1 MSSSTRLVAVA
12 GLLASFVVLGPAGA
26 VAAPAGQLTHAVPF
40 ALAPALVDP
49 ADHQGGLTAL
59 LAFYALHDALVKP
72 MPGGATTPSLAESWT
87 ASRDGLTYEF
97 VLRKGVRFHNGDP
110 LTAEDVKFSFERYRG
125 VSSKLLREKV
135 TAVEIA
141 DAHRVRFRL
150 AEPWPDFMTYFG
162 TPATAAA
169 WVVPK
174 AYIDRVGEEGFRKAP
189 VGAGPYR
196 FVSLTPGVELIV
208 EAHEAYWRKVPAV
221 KRLVFRS
228 VTDDS
233 TRLAMLKRGEA
244 DIAYN
249 LRGPL
254 GEEVQRTAG
263 LTLTRTLLPTVFW
276 VDFGQGQW
284 DPRSPWHDIRVRRAL
299 ALAIDRQAINQAET
313 LGLSR
318 VTFSVVPPTFEMAWP
333 APPVPYDP
341 AQAKALLAQ
350 AGYPNG
356 LDGGDYFCDAVF
368 ASVGEAVVNYLGAVG
383 VRARLRP
390 LERAAFQKQWQERKL
405 KPLIQGQVAA
415 FGGAIAR
422 IERLMLPGGAFAAGS
437 YPEIERLFQQQA
449 KEPDRATREALV
461 HRIQQLAYDRVM
473 FVPIFQQAQLNG
485 VGARVDQPAGIGIEH
500 IPFAL
505 PYEDLRTR

>member
-1 MSSSTRLVAVA
+1 
-12 GLLASFVVLGPAGA
+12 
-26 VAAPAGQLTHAVPF
+26 
-40 ALAPALVDP
+40 
-49 ADHQGGLTAL
+49 
-59 LAFYALHDALVKP
+59 
-72 MPGGATTPSLAESWT
+72 
-87 ASRDGLTYEF
+87 
-97 VLRKGVRFHNGDP
+97 
-110 LTAEDVKFSFERYRG
+110 
-125 VSSKLLREKV
+125 
-135 TAVEIA
+135 
-141 DAHRVRFRL
+141 
-150 AEPWPDFMTYFG
+150 
-162 TPATAAA
+162 
-169 WVVPK
+169 
-174 AYIDRVGEEGFRKAP
+174 
-189 VGAGPYR
+189 
-196 FVSLTPGVELIV
+196 
-208 EAHEAYWRKVPAV
+208 
-221 KRLVFRS
+221 
-228 VTDDS
+228 
-233 TRLAMLKRGEA
+233 
-244 DIAYN
+244 
-249 LRGPL
+249 
-254 GEEVQRTAG
+254 
-263 LTLTRTLLPTVFW
+263 
-276 VDFGQGQW
+276 
-284 DPRSPWHDIRVRRAL
+284 
-299 ALAIDRQAINQAET
+299 
-313 LGLSR
+313 
-318 VTFSVVPPTFEMAWP
+318 VTFSVVPPMFEMAWP

-368 ASVGEAVVNYLGAVG
+368 ASVGEAVVNYLGAIG